1 MPRLAFILIGAL
13 LGAPSFALS
22 IEDMALDVFLD
33 SAPEVKIYSP
43 NLTFPTHISSKLKSC
58 TPLNIETSSL
68 RKRFKSAKVEI
79 SCEDLRQLSF
89 YADVGGS
96 VEVFIASSIL
106 KKGIPLSKA
115 NLKKE
120 KISLKDLR
128 KGYFNG
134 TSSLS
139 HYSLRKNMKIGDV
152 LYDKHLTLI
161 YDVTSNSVIKAV
173 TEINGIRIETDVVAE
188 SDAMVGEDIYVK
200 NKSSGKEFL
209 ATVVKKGLVRVK

>member
-1 MPRLAFILIGAL
+1 MPRLAFILIGVL
-13 LGAPSFALS
+13 LGAPSFASS
-22 IEDMALDVFLD
+22 IEDMALDVFLS
-33 SAPEVKIYSP
+33 SAPEVKIHSP
-43 NLTFPTHISSKLKSC
+43 TITFPAHVSSKLEDC
-58 TPLNIETSSL
+58 TPQIVETSSL
-68 RKRFKSAKVEI
+68 RKRFRSAKVEVF
-79 SCEDLRQLSF
+79 CEDLRQLSF
-89 YADVGGS
+89 YADIGGS
-96 VEVFIASSIL
+96 VEVLIASSML
-106 KKGIPLSKA
+106 KKGIPLSSA

-128 KGYFNG
+128 RGYFNG

-139 HYSLRKNMKIGDV
+139 HYSLRKNMRIGDV

-173 TEINGIRIETDVVAE
+173 TEINGIRIETDVIAE
-188 SDAMVGEDIYVK
+188 SDAMVGENIYVK